1 MNSNNIFIVGANG
14 QLGRALRHQYPEA
27 KFADIDEMDITDRQS
42 VESFDWSGISI
53 VLNAAASVSYTHLP
67 NLTAKLTKKYSKWS
81 ANRN

>member
-1 MNSNNIFIVGANG
+1 MNPNNIFIVGANG

-53 VLNAAASVSYTHLP
+53 VLNGIDWCNFRTFVCKS
-67 NLTAKLTKKYSKWS
+67 SKHKCIYKDS
-81 ANRN
+81 